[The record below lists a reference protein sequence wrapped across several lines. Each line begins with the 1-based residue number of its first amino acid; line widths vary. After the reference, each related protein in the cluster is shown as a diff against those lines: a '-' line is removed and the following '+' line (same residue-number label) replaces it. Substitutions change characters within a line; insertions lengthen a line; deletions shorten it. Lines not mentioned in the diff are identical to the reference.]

1 MKQTLLLAKNLATI
15 IQINLSTRVTK
26 LATNAWRP
34 RCHHPPRKERPRSPP
49 LISLTLNRRTMPE
62 PLEKGEVEP
71 LVEEVFH
78 RENDQRHQVQQHSRT
93 PPPSMLVKKEY

>member
-15 IQINLSTRVTK
+15 IQINLSTRVTR

-78 RENDQRHQVQQHSRT
+78 RENETTLQNTATINASQEGILMVN
-93 PPPSMLVKKEY
+93 P

>member
-1 MKQTLLLAKNLATI
+1 
-15 IQINLSTRVTK
+15 
-26 LATNAWRP
+26 
-34 RCHHPPRKERPRSPP
+34 

>member
-15 IQINLSTRVTK
+15 IQINLSTRVTR

-34 RCHHPPRKERPRSPP
+34 RCHHPPRKERPGSPP

-71 LVEEVFH
+71 LVEEVFQ
-78 RENDQRHQVQQHSRT
+78 RENETTLQNTATINASQEGILMVN
-93 PPPSMLVKKEY
+93 P